1 MSLATHVAA
10 ALDPAEFARQAGK
23 PPDPWQERALRSLQR
38 PDGRVIVVA
47 GRQTGK
53 STVAAIAAL
62 SVALHEAPALVLLVA
77 PAQDQSAELFKTAVT
92 LYRALGSP
100 VPASQQSSLR
110 LELVNGSRIYALPG
124 SETSARGYAGV
135 KLAVLDEAARIPE
148 ELLAAVV
155 PSVAT
160 SRGRLLAIS
169 TPSFAS
175 TWFYE
180 TWRGSEPGWVR
191 FHVPSTECRRIPKA
205 FLQEQRRLRGEFYWK
220 TEFLAE
226 FVEEESKAFTHQ
238 HVEAALDPEVRPW
251 GTLSKTWR

>member
-23 PPDPWQERALRSLQR
+23 PPDPWQERALRALHR
-38 PDGRVIVVA
+38 PDGRVIVCA

-53 STVAAIAAL
+53 STVAAIAGL

-77 PAQDQSAELFKTAVT
+77 PAQDQSAELFKTTMT

-100 VPASQQSSLR
+100 VPTSQQSALR
-110 LELVNGSRIYALPG
+110 VEFDNGSRIYALPG

-169 TPSFAS
+169 TTSFAS
-175 TWFYE
+175 AWFYE
-180 TWRGSEPGWVR
+180 TWRGPDSRWVR
-191 FHVPSTECRRIPKA
+191 FHVPSPDCRRIPRA
-205 FLQEQRRLRGEFYWK
+205 FLEEQRRLRGEFYWR
-220 TEFLAE
+220 TEFMAE
-226 FVEEESKAFTHQ
+226 FVEEESKAFARRHI
-238 HVEAALDPEVRPW
+238 EAALDPEVRPW
-251 GTLSKTWR
+251 GILSKTWR